1 MDDNA
6 IHDWLIKCFGPIQ
19 GEMAWQQI
27 NQLPAEIRDQLM
39 SQDPGR
45 LPDPTEVQQMMA
57 AFTAGGLNTMGDM
70 QRTVEEGPINIKLA
84 KSIALQQ
91 ANAQGSASSVSATD
105 GEAARRAMSEANLW
119 LDTACE
125 FNPAPGE
132 PDVLTR
138 AGWVEGTIDQWA
150 KFAAPVAE
158 SMNDALA
165 SVISERLGGAL
176 GGSEITGMFAGPV
189 PIPIPDGMKDPAQL
203 IKLLGNTSFAMQLGH
218 AAGNLSHEVHG
229 SFDQGI
235 ALTKNPAGG
244 LIAQNIT
251 EYVKMLNG
259 ELPADDQ
266 TTASGDGVD
275 SGVLPSPASGNPI
288 GFASARA
295 QKPGNGGDA
304 HDAAPHDDAASN
316 DSAADVTSTSDSP
329 NAADSSA
336 KDDEAAFEAAFAGF
350 TSSERIPESEV
361 LSYLALQE
369 MAHARLYASVPWLMP
384 RFEALIGKYARGISI
399 DLDAM
404 EEQLRDAEAMD
415 PESISDAVNLTK
427 VGIPD
432 TPEQREA
439 LSSLESLLAMVEGWV
454 DCVVWRAG
462 MAHLPH
468 IEQLREMTRRERAMG
483 GPAERT
489 FESLLGLQLRPKR
502 MREAAG
508 LWEMIT
514 AAEGSEGRDAKWS
527 HPDLLPSLPGDQPV
541 NGTAGDAVSPK
552 GNASGAQPAHPSAD
566 GKTENIDWDAELSKL
581 LDEDGGT
588 DGDGSGDTAD
598 GSGSA
603 GDAQ

>member
-6 IHDWLIKCFGPIQ
+6 IHEWLIKCFGPIQ

-27 NQLPAEIRDQLM
+27 SQLPEEIREQLM
-39 SQDPGR
+39 SQDPSR
-45 LPDPTEVQQMMA
+45 LPNPSEVQQMMA
-57 AFTAGGLNTMGDM
+57 AFSAGGLNTMGDM
-70 QRTVEEGPINIKLA
+70 QRTVEEGPINVKLA

-91 ANAQGSASSVSATD
+91 ANASGSASSVSAVD

-125 FNPAPGE
+125 FNPAPGD

-165 SVISERLGGAL
+165 SVISERLGGAF
-176 GGSEITGMFAGPV
+176 GDGEIAGMFAGPV

-203 IKLLGNTSFAMQLGH
+203 MKLLGNTSFAMQLGH

-235 ALTKNPAGG
+235 ALLKNPAGG
-244 LIAQNIT
+244 LIAQNAT
-251 EYVKMLNG
+251 EYAKMLNG
-259 ELPADDQ
+259 ETPAPEAD
-266 TTASGDGVD
+266 TAGTSTD
-275 SGVLPSPASGNPI
+275 SVNPFSTSTDASANPI
-288 GFASARA
+288 GFTSAGNSDTPATDGTAQVSGSDASA
-295 QKPGNGGDA
+295 DA
-304 HDAAPHDDAASN
+304 
-316 DSAADVTSTSDSP
+316 
-329 NAADSSA
+329 
-336 KDDEAAFEAAFAGF
+336 AAFEAALSGF
-350 TSSERIPESEV
+350 ETTEKIPESEV
-361 LSYLALQE
+361 LSFLALQE

-404 EEQLRDAEAMD
+404 EEQLRDATSMD
-415 PESISDAVNLTK
+415 PESISGAVNLTK

-439 LSSLESLLAMVEGWV
+439 LASLESLLAMVEGWV

-468 IEQLREMTRRERAMG
+468 IEQLREMMRRERAMG

-502 MREAAG
+502 MREAAA
-508 LWEMIT
+508 LWERIGLEDGDD
-514 AAEGSEGRDAKWS
+514 ARDTRWS
-527 HPDLLPSLPGDQPV
+527 HPDLLPVMPTDDDRSIASAPDDAEVDARPANTDAGSGDD
-541 NGTAGDAVSPK
+541 GTTG
-552 GNASGAQPAHPSAD
+552 
-566 GKTENIDWDAELSKL
+566 IDWDAELSKL
-581 LDEDGGT
+581 LDEGLPDDGT
-588 DGDGSGDTAD
+588 SDGDSSGTEPSDNYD
-598 GSGSA
+598 N
-603 GDAQ
+603 

>member
-6 IHDWLIKCFGPIQ
+6 IHEWLIKCFGPVQ

-27 NQLPAEIRDQLM
+27 NQLPAEIREQLM
-39 SQDPGR
+39 SQDPGK
-45 LPDPTEVQQMMA
+45 LPDPSEVQQMMA

-70 QRTVEEGPINIKLA
+70 QRTVEEGPINVKLA

-91 ANAQGSASSVSATD
+91 ANAAGSASSVTAIE

-165 SVISERLGGAL
+165 SVISERLGGML
-176 GGSEITGMFAGPV
+176 GDGEIAGMFAGPV

-235 ALTKNPAGG
+235 ALTKNPAGA
-244 LIAQNIT
+244 LIAQNAT
-251 EYVKMLNG
+251 EYAKALNG
-259 ELPADDQ
+259 E
-266 TTASGDGVD
+266 TTADGTQGSGA
-275 SGVLPSPASGNPI
+275 SGAAGHTDSGNPI
-288 GFASARA
+288 GFTSARKDGAGTGSDESA
-295 QKPGNGGDA
+295 QTNE
-304 HDAAPHDDAASN
+304 
-316 DSAADVTSTSDSP
+316 SAAD
-329 NAADSSA
+329 
-336 KDDEAAFEAAFAGF
+336 KAAFEAAFAGF
-350 TSSERIPESEV
+350 NATEKIPESEV

-369 MAHARLYASVPWLMP
+369 MAHARLYSSVPWLMP

-404 EEQLRDAEAMD
+404 EEQLRDATSMD

-527 HPDLLPSLPGDQPV
+527 HPDLLPVLPGDKTESD
-541 NGTAGDAVSPK
+541 GAG
-552 GNASGAQPAHPSAD
+552 ASGSSAGSVASGSSTAHPAAD
-566 GKTENIDWDAELSKL
+566 GKSGDIDWDAELSKL
-581 LDEDGGT
+581 LGEDGGEGT
-588 DGDGSGDTAD
+588 GEGGPDAEPGDPSDSGDSD
-598 GSGSA
+598 RPSA
-603 GDAQ
+603 GDE

>member
-6 IHDWLIKCFGPIQ
+6 IHEWLIKCFGPIQ

-27 NQLPAEIRDQLM
+27 SQLPEEIREQLM
-39 SQDPGR
+39 SQDPSR
-45 LPDPTEVQQMMA
+45 LPDPSEVQQMMA
-57 AFTAGGLNTMGDM
+57 AFTAGGLNTMSDM
-70 QRTVEEGPINIKLA
+70 QRTVEEGPINVKLA

-91 ANAQGSASSVSATD
+91 ANASGSDSSVSAVD

-138 AGWVEGTIDQWA
+138 AAWVEGTIDQWA

-165 SVISERLGGAL
+165 SVISERLGGML
-176 GGSEITGMFAGPV
+176 GDGEGEIAGMFAGPV

-203 IKLLGNTSFAMQLGH
+203 MKLLGNTSFAMQLGH

-235 ALTKNPAGG
+235 ALLKNPAGG
-244 LIAQNIT
+244 LIAQNAT
-251 EYVKMLNG
+251 EYAALLNG
-259 ELPADDQ
+259 QSSNTADSKDA
-266 TTASGDGVD
+266 TA
-275 SGVLPSPASGNPI
+275 NHPI
-288 GFASARA
+288 GFTSASSNADDSDTNAA
-295 QKPGNGGDA
+295 Q
-304 HDAAPHDDAASN
+304 SN
-316 DSAADVTSTSDSP
+316 DASTQDAKL
-329 NAADSSA
+329 NA
-336 KDDEAAFEAAFAGF
+336 EFEAAFADF
-350 TSSERIPESEV
+350 NTVEHIPESEV
-361 LSYLALQE
+361 LSFLALQE

-404 EEQLRDAEAMD
+404 EEQLRDATAMD
-415 PESISDAVNLTK
+415 PESISGAVNLTK

-439 LSSLESLLAMVEGWV
+439 LASLESLLAMVEGWV

-468 IEQLREMTRRERAMG
+468 IEQLREMMRRERAMG

-508 LWEMIT
+508 LWDMIT
-514 AAEGSEGRDAKWS
+514 AAEGSEARDAKWS
-527 HPDLLPSLPGDQPV
+527 HPDLLPTLPAEQSNV
-541 NGTAGDAVSPK
+541 
-552 GNASGAQPAHPSAD
+552 QPADNAQAGSAAESSDAHTNHPAAD
-566 GKTENIDWDAELSKL
+566 GKSSDIDWDAELSKL
-581 LDEDGGT
+581 LGEGDAGTT
-588 DGDGSGDTAD
+588 DGDDQ
-598 GSGSA
+598 SA
-603 GDAQ
+603 NK

>member
-6 IHDWLIKCFGPIQ
+6 IHEWLIKCFGPVQ

-27 NQLPAEIRDQLM
+27 NQLPAEIREQLM

-45 LPDPTEVQQMMA
+45 LPDPSEVQQMMA

-70 QRTVEEGPINIKLA
+70 QRTVEEGPINVKLA

-91 ANAQGSASSVSATD
+91 ANAAGSASSVTAIE

-165 SVISERLGGAL
+165 SVISERLGGML
-176 GGSEITGMFAGPV
+176 GDGEIAGMFAGPV

-235 ALTKNPAGG
+235 ALTKNPAGA
-244 LIAQNIT
+244 LIAQNAT
-251 EYVKMLNG
+251 EYAKALNG
-259 ELPADDQ
+259 E
-266 TTASGDGVD
+266 TTTDGTQGSGASGAADGD
-275 SGVLPSPASGNPI
+275 ASGNPI
-288 GFASARA
+288 GFTSARKA
-295 QKPGNGGDA
+295 DA
-304 HDAAPHDDAASN
+304 GADPAGAGQADSSE
-316 DSAADVTSTSDSP
+316 SAADQ
-329 NAADSSA
+329 
-336 KDDEAAFEAAFAGF
+336 AAFEAAFAGF
-350 TSSERIPESEV
+350 NATEKIPESEV

-404 EEQLRDAEAMD
+404 EEQLRDATSMD

-439 LSSLESLLAMVEGWV
+439 LASLESLLAMVEGWV

-527 HPDLLPSLPGDQPV
+527 HPDLLPILPGDRS
-541 NGTAGDAVSPK
+541 GSDDSG
-552 GNASGAQPAHPSAD
+552 ASGTTGAGSASGSGTSGIGATHPAAD
-566 GKTENIDWDAELSKL
+566 GKSSDIDWDAELSKL
-581 LDEDGGT
+581 LGEDGDEDGSHDPADPGDS
-588 DGDGSGDTAD
+588 DGPA
-598 GSGSA
+598 A
-603 GDAQ
+603 GDE

>member
-6 IHDWLIKCFGPIQ
+6 IHEWLIKCFGPIQ
-19 GEMAWQQI
+19 GEAAWQQI
-27 NQLPAEIRDQLM
+27 SQLPEEIREQLM
-39 SQDPGR
+39 SQDPSR
-45 LPDPTEVQQMMA
+45 LPDPAEVQQMMA
-57 AFTAGGLNTMGDM
+57 AFTAGGLNTMSDM
-70 QRTVEEGPINIKLA
+70 QRTVEEGPINVKLA

-91 ANAQGSASSVSATD
+91 ANASGSASTVSAAD

-119 LDTACE
+119 LDTACA

-138 AGWVEGTIDQWA
+138 AAWVEGTIDQWA

-165 SVISERLGGAL
+165 SVISERLGGML
-176 GGSEITGMFAGPV
+176 GDGEGEIAGMFAGPI
-189 PIPIPDGMKDPAQL
+189 PIPIPDGMKNPAQL
-203 IKLLGNTSFAMQLGH
+203 MKLLGNTSFAMQLGH

-235 ALTKNPAGG
+235 ALLKNPAGG
-244 LIAQNIT
+244 LIAQNAT
-251 EYVKMLNG
+251 EYAAMLNG
-259 ELPADDQ
+259 ATPADQ
-266 TTASGDGVD
+266 
-275 SGVLPSPASGNPI
+275 PSNQADDAAGTGSGNPI
-288 GFASARA
+288 GFTSAHTPADGNAHASDA
-295 QKPGNGGDA
+295 QSDA
-304 HDAAPHDDAASN
+304 QS
-316 DSAADVTSTSDSP
+316 STQ
-329 NAADSSA
+329 
-336 KDDEAAFEAAFAGF
+336 DDELNAQFEAAFADF
-350 TSSERIPESEV
+350 NTTEKIPESEV
-361 LSYLALQE
+361 LSFLALQE

-404 EEQLRDAEAMD
+404 EEQLRDATSMD
-415 PESISDAVNLTK
+415 PESISGAVNLTK

-439 LSSLESLLAMVEGWV
+439 LASLESLLAMVEGWV

-468 IEQLREMTRRERAMG
+468 IEQLREMMRRERAMG

-527 HPDLLPSLPGDQPV
+527 HPDLLPVLPGDAESGHSTTSGNPSDAS
-541 NGTAGDAVSPK
+541 TAGGDAH
-552 GNASGAQPAHPSAD
+552 AAHPAAD
-566 GKTENIDWDAELSKL
+566 GKSSDIDWDAELSKL
-581 LDEDGGT
+581 LDEGDAGTDGEDAGSTGSTGGDTGT
-588 DGDGSGDTAD
+588 DGDSTK
-598 GSGSA
+598 
-603 GDAQ
+603 

>member
-6 IHDWLIKCFGPIQ
+6 IHEWLIKCFGPIQ

-27 NQLPAEIRDQLM
+27 SQLPEEIREQLM
-39 SQDPGR
+39 SQDPSR
-45 LPDPTEVQQMMA
+45 LPNPSEVQQMMA
-57 AFTAGGLNTMGDM
+57 AFSAGGLNTMGDM
-70 QRTVEEGPINIKLA
+70 QRTVEEGPINVKLA

-91 ANAQGSASSVSATD
+91 ANASGSASSVSAVD

-125 FNPAPGE
+125 FNPAPGD

-165 SVISERLGGAL
+165 SVISERLGGAF
-176 GGSEITGMFAGPV
+176 GDGEIAGMFAGPV

-203 IKLLGNTSFAMQLGH
+203 MKLLGNTSFAMQLGH

-235 ALTKNPAGG
+235 ALLKNPAGG
-244 LIAQNIT
+244 LIAQNAT
-251 EYVKMLNG
+251 EYAKMLNG
-259 ELPADDQ
+259 EA
-266 TTASGDGVD
+266 
-275 SGVLPSPASGNPI
+275 SPATDGTAQVSGSD
-288 GFASARA
+288 ASA
-295 QKPGNGGDA
+295 
-304 HDAAPHDDAASN
+304 DAADA
-316 DSAADVTSTSDSP
+316 
-329 NAADSSA
+329 
-336 KDDEAAFEAAFAGF
+336 AAFEAALSGF
-350 TSSERIPESEV
+350 ETTEKIPESEV
-361 LSYLALQE
+361 LSFLALQE

-404 EEQLRDAEAMD
+404 EEQLRDATSMD
-415 PESISDAVNLTK
+415 PESISGAVNLTK

-439 LSSLESLLAMVEGWV
+439 LASLESLLAMVEGWV

-468 IEQLREMTRRERAMG
+468 IEQLREMMRRERAMG

-502 MREAAG
+502 MREATG
-508 LWEMIT
+508 IWEMIT
-514 AAEGSEGRDAKWS
+514 AAEGPEGRDAKWT
-527 HPDLLPSLPGDQPV
+527 HPDLLPSLPGDKPADGASPSSDAPSGSSSDA
-541 NGTAGDAVSPK
+541 NGS
-552 GNASGAQPAHPSAD
+552 ASHPAAD
-566 GKTENIDWDAELSKL
+566 GKTGDIDWDAELSKL
-581 LDEDGGT
+581 LGEDGE
-588 DGDGSGDTAD
+588 DGENGNSEDTQA
-598 GSGSA
+598 
-603 GDAQ
+603 